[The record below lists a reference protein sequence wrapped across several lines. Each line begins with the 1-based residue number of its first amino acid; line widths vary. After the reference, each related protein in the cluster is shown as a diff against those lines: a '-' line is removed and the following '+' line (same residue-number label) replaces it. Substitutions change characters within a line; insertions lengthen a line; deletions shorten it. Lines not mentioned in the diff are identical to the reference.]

1 MSRPSS
7 KTKIGP
13 KLGLFYTCFFM
24 ILTLITPVLVVS
36 VHLRAVFMYF
46 KGSIRC
52 GLVPDPREMNIWG
65 VMDINIP

>member
-1 MSRPSS
+1 
-7 KTKIGP
+7 
-13 KLGLFYTCFFM
+13 M

-65 VMDINIP
+65 VMDIYRP